1 MAQVVSTC
9 ARLSG
14 RWVDLNLVYEYS
26 VTRLTPRI
34 GLSKAGQAERLF
46 KTIEEHIQHKPEIP
60 ALQLLHS
67 SREFKQSLGVCDGR
81 RVEFLSDLKF
91 IYDNHPVE
99 SERRVRYL

>member
-1 MAQVVSTC
+1 MAQVVATC

-26 VTRLTPRI
+26 VTRLTQRI

-46 KTIEEHIQHKPEIP
+46 NTIEEHIQHKPEIP

-67 SREFKQSLGVCDGR
+67 SVSLNSRLGCVMEGR
-81 RVEFLSDLKF
+81 LNS
-91 IYDNHPVE
+91 
-99 SERRVRYL
+99 